1 MRYHALFGDI
11 CIYSEIS
18 CLIPICNLISMSRFA
33 HLLGIRVGEAGHPG
47 PNEESKPFYTHDDQ
61 IKIAVI
67 NPTAVYKKHDDILS
81 IDAQCYCLAETSAT
95 EAIQKTMTH
104 EFRQKGFRPFWSNAV
119 GSRQIFEFDRPAFR
133 GESSGTCCLTCL
145 PSRDCSI
152 SFPEDILNSCRISSG
167 IVRMGALDIQVVSV
181 YFLTGS
187 IPEARKAND
196 YLLAS
201 IYEFICLSK
210 IPTIVG
216 GDFNIRPEKL
226 ESWKCF
232 EALGYI
238 DAFSFC
244 EKRWGFE
251 LPPTCN
257 HRTRND
263 TLLIPKIL
271 QEYITDI
278 EVLQNQSFDKHCPIV
293 VSFLLSAERPCAFQ
307 WKTPC
312 SWKDLNIPAS
322 MVQSE
327 YEKMAQKN
335 SILNQIGSADNSFDY
350 LIHLWS
356 TTCESAVDKA
366 IQNHHKIDPHHQP
379 LKGLPGKYKG
389 RCTERKRVEVK
400 YQNPVRFSNDGGYNP
415 QHVSFSTKSK
425 MKVKQVRRIQSLHRS
440 MTNFFAH
447 RTGVPTY
454 DLYLQWKSEWD
465 CIRSAHGYGRS
476 WERWLLGFE
485 PISFVPHNLPTV
497 EFLYNALQITQVDCE
512 HVCNQEHLARQHAFN
527 LRMQFDRQDN
537 FAKNTYK
544 ILKPRTF
551 PPVSSVETVASAKAV
566 LLRSSHGMISV
577 RLDRFILLHK
587 DREIRFGNALCELV
601 SQNDLKVRL
610 KHTVGYI
617 PKEGC
622 LSQKTFAM
630 TPDEV
635 GDAFSDFWSPFWNR
649 DLIEDNTSDESW
661 EGFLSI
667 LDSIPEMNEMEIE
680 LDNPIVWYKTI
691 HKLKKNKAGGY
702 DGWCAED
709 LQILP
714 FSAVEHLCQ
723 ICQRLWLDGFSPC
736 YMQARTILL
745 AKIENVRHMGHCRPI
760 TILGQLYR
768 LAMKVISDQILADW
782 ANKLPTDISGGIPGR
797 GSRLLMYRQQSRIE
811 EAIVSGPSVGGFVLD
826 LVKAFNCIPRR
837 PLAYML
843 RNMGVPILVV
853 KFWMKSLH
861 HLTRLPQVGKHLGTC
876 VKSTTGVPEGDA
888 LSVCGMICVAY
899 HYHQYLTTFL
909 NHVKVGIYADN
920 WGWLTICQK
929 QNFLAL
935 QMTLR
940 FVHSIR
946 MSIDFD
952 KSWAWATSRD
962 FKKSLSN
969 LELLF
974 PDGITKIHIVE
985 DAKELG
991 VRVKY
996 NKRIRLGAI
1005 KDRFETGRK
1014 SLFKI
1019 HWIPT
1024 SSDMKAS
1031 LVYAVWQKILY
1042 GLEGIGIGQSHFD
1055 KMRRAATTALIG
1067 SHKQA
1072 SSWLTCCYLHRKIL
1086 DPQFFAL
1093 CEMLCLLRQLFDFE
1107 PDDAWS
1113 IILTAVEYID
1123 SPPKQSW
1130 GPGSALAVYLNRCGM
1145 TVDHNASVQGRHFQ
1159 KIDVTKV
1166 SCPEIKKF
1174 LEIQWQYLVQSQIV
1188 NRKGTDD
1195 TIVFHREIMVDVLR
1209 HFPESDLKGL
1219 FLNITG
1225 GLSVWCFQKYVLS

>member
-1 MRYHALFGDI
+1 M
-11 CIYSEIS
+11 
-18 CLIPICNLISMSRFA
+18 
-33 HLLGIRVGEAGHPG
+33 
-47 PNEESKPFYTHDDQ
+47 
-61 IKIAVI
+61 
-67 NPTAVYKKHDDILS
+67 
-81 IDAQCYCLAETSAT
+81 
-95 EAIQKTMTH
+95 
-104 EFRQKGFRPFWSNAV
+104 
-119 GSRQIFEFDRPAFR
+119 
-133 GESSGTCCLTCL
+133 
-145 PSRDCSI
+145 
-152 SFPEDILNSCRISSG
+152 
-167 IVRMGALDIQVVSV
+167 
-181 YFLTGS
+181 
-187 IPEARKAND
+187 
-196 YLLAS
+196 
-201 IYEFICLSK
+201 
-210 IPTIVG
+210 
-216 GDFNIRPEKL
+216 
-226 ESWKCF
+226 
-232 EALGYI
+232 
-238 DAFSFC
+238 
-244 EKRWGFE
+244 
-251 LPPTCN
+251 
-257 HRTRND
+257 
-263 TLLIPKIL
+263 
-271 QEYITDI
+271 
-278 EVLQNQSFDKHCPIV
+278 V
-293 VSFLLSAERPCAFQ
+293 VSFHLSAERPSASH

-327 YEKMAQKN
+327 YEKMAQKHN
-335 SILNQIGSADNSFDY
+335 ILNQIGKFYVGRGMKHFDFLTDNSFDC

-400 YQNPVRFSNDGGYNP
+400 HQSPVRFSNDGGFNP
-415 QHVSFSTKSK
+415 QHLSFSMKSK

-440 MTNFFAH
+440 MSFFFAH

-485 PISFVPHNLPTV
+485 PISFVPQNLPTV
-497 EFLYNALQITQVDCE
+497 EFLYSALQITQVDCE
-512 HVCNQEHLARQHAFN
+512 HVCNQEHLAKQHAFN

-544 ILKPRTF
+544 ILKPRSF

-577 RLDRFILLHK
+577 RLDRFISLHK
-587 DREIRFGNALCELV
+587 DREIRFGNALCELI

-610 KHTVGYI
+610 KHPVGYI

-635 GDAFSDFWSPFWNR
+635 GNAFSDFWSPFWNR

-667 LDSIPEMNEMEIE
+667 LDNIPEMNEMKIE

-709 LQILP
+709 LQLLP

-723 ICQRLWLDGFSPC
+723 ICQLLWRDGFSPS

-768 LAMKVISDQILADW
+768 LVTKVISDQILAYW
-782 ANKLPTDISGGIPGR
+782 ANELPTDISGGIPGR

-843 RNMGVPILVV
+843 RNMGVPMLVV
-853 KFWMKSLH
+853 KFWLKSLH
-861 HLTRLPQVGKHLGTC
+861 HLTRLPQVGKHLGNC

-909 NHVKVGIYADN
+909 NRVKVGIYADN

-946 MSIDFD
+946 MAIDFD

-974 PDGITKIHIVE
+974 PDGNTKIHIVD

-996 NKRIRLGAI
+996 NKKIRLGTI

-1024 SSDMKAS
+1024 SSEMKAS

-1067 SHKQA
+1067 NHKQA

-1113 IILTAVEYID
+1113 VILTAVEYID

-1145 TVDHNASVQGRHFQ
+1145 TVDHNGFVQGRHFQ
-1159 KIDVTKV
+1159 KLDITKV
-1166 SCPEIKKF
+1166 SCPEIKFF
-1174 LEIQWQYLVQSQIV
+1174 LEIQWQYFVQSQIV

-1195 TIVFHREIMVDVLR
+1195 TIVFHRKIMVDVLLQ
-1209 HFPESDLKGL
+1209 FPESDLKGL

-1225 GLSVWCFQKYVLS
+1225 GYQSGASKSMCYHDADESCLFCNEPDTKEHRLLSCKNYLNVRLQHQEAVKILSDEFPSWVWLPIAYEHHDAPFLRVVTQNKPPIAQNDPSQWGLPESGIVHVYTDGSCINSNDCDARRAGFSIVMDLAENDNVRAVHLKNYAETGEVPEVFRILTMAHVSGNQTPARGELSAVAHFLQCMEFFELQNIQCVFHSDASYVLKVIQKKLQ